1 MAKSKPTLQVRAP
14 KNADD
19 FVAGRLMAASGQ
31 PSTPGHEAPAAQA
44 QPATPELEHE
54 VSAASAQPST
64 SGHEVSAASA
74 QPSTSGH
81 EVSAASAQ
89 PSTSGHEMSAASAQP
104 STPGHE
110 MSAASAQL
118 STPGRQ
124 PRTGKATAP
133 RVRGLV
139 QRADGAELARITVYL
154 EPAVA
159 MKLKRHCLENGLQV
173 TDLAAKAV
181 SNYVAKL

>member
-19 FVAGRLMAASGQ
+19 FVAGRSLAASGQ
-31 PSTPGHEAPAAQA
+31 PSTPGHEASVAQA

-54 VSAASAQPST
+54 VSAASVQPST
-64 SGHEVSAASA
+64 PEREVSAASV
-74 QPSTSGH
+74 QPSTLER
-81 EVSAASAQ
+81 EVSAASV
-89 PSTSGHEMSAASAQP
+89 QP

-110 MSAASAQL
+110 ASAASAQL

>member
-1 MAKSKPTLQVRAP
+1 
-14 KNADD
+14 
-19 FVAGRLMAASGQ
+19 
-31 PSTPGHEAPAAQA
+31 
-44 QPATPELEHE
+44 
-54 VSAASAQPST
+54 
-64 SGHEVSAASA
+64 
-74 QPSTSGH
+74 
-81 EVSAASAQ
+81 
-89 PSTSGHEMSAASAQP
+89 
-104 STPGHE
+104 

>member
-19 FVAGRLMAASGQ
+19 FVAGRSLAASGQ
-31 PSTPGHEAPAAQA
+31 PSTPGHEASVAQA

-54 VSAASAQPST
+54 VSAASVQPST
-64 SGHEVSAASA
+64 SGHEA
-74 QPSTSGH
+74 
-81 EVSAASAQ
+81 
-89 PSTSGHEMSAASAQP
+89 
-104 STPGHE
+104 
-110 MSAASAQL
+110 SAASAQL

>member
-44 QPATPELEHE
+44 QPATPELE
-54 VSAASAQPST
+54 
-64 SGHEVSAASA
+64 HEVSAASA

>member
-19 FVAGRLMAASGQ
+19 FVAGRSLAASGQ
-31 PSTPGHEAPAAQA
+31 PSTPGHEASAAQA
-44 QPATPELEHE
+44 QPATPELEVSAASVQPATPELEVSAASVQPSTPELEVSAASVQPSTPKHE
-54 VSAASAQPST
+54 VSAASVQPST
-64 SGHEVSAASA
+64 SGHEA
-74 QPSTSGH
+74 
-81 EVSAASAQ
+81 
-89 PSTSGHEMSAASAQP
+89 
-104 STPGHE
+104 
-110 MSAASAQL
+110 SAASAQL

>member
-31 PSTPGHEAPAAQA
+31 PSTPGHEASAAQA
-44 QPATPELEHE
+44 QPATPELEVSAASGQPLTPGHEASAAQAQPATPELE
-54 VSAASAQPST
+54 VSAASVQPST
-64 SGHEVSAASA
+64 SGHEA
-74 QPSTSGH
+74 
-81 EVSAASAQ
+81 
-89 PSTSGHEMSAASAQP
+89 
-104 STPGHE
+104 
-110 MSAASAQL
+110 SAASAQL

-181 SNYVAKL
+181 SSYVAKL